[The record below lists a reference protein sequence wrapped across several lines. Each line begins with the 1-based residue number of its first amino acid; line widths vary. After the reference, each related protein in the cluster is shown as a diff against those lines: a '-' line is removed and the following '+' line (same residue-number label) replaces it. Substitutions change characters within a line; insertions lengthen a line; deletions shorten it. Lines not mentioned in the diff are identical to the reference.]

1 MKLKDIAKV
10 QGGYAFKSDSFISGE
25 TPIIR
30 IGNIVNNEVVI
41 DNEIT
46 APISTIGG
54 RKEFLINKND
64 ILIAMS
70 GATVGKVGIYNYNYP
85 SMLNQRVGNIKSD
98 SKYQKYIYYLLQS
111 PLFKKY
117 VELSS
122 FGCAQ
127 PNISGAQIE
136 NFEFKEI
143 AIEEISKIV
152 SELDKVTSLIN
163 IRKKEIENCNNLIK
177 SQFVEMFG
185 DIKHNVKG
193 FEIIKLEDY
202 TNMITYGL
210 TVRPKYIECGI
221 PLISATEIKT
231 GDIDYKLAKKISLED
246 YESLSE
252 KAKLSKG
259 DMLFGK
265 VGASIGYCAIV
276 SNDEKIAITQNIAR
290 LILKDNVNQLWLKG
304 FLTSDEIQDWCQREA
319 KGNAMKDLQINT
331 IRNMPIFKCDIE
343 LQNKFAQIVEQID
356 KQKFEFEKS
365 LKKLE
370 KLQASLMQE
379 YFG

>member
-25 TPIIR
+25 TPVIR
-30 IGNIVNNEVVI
+30 IGNIVNNEVII

-70 GATVGKVGIYNYNYP
+70 GATVGKVGIYNYDYP

-136 NFEFKEI
+136 NFEFKEN

-177 SQFVEMFG
+177 SQFVEMFENEKNIITLDKICNKITDGSHNPPKGLDCETEYMMLSSQNIIDGKINFENPRFLTKEAFEFEYKRTNIEKG
-185 DIKHNVKG
+185 DILLTIVGTVGRTAIVNEEKVTLQRSVAVLKLNEEVNPYYVSYSFQDEFISSQLIKG
-193 FEIIKLEDY
+193 AK
-202 TNMITYGL
+202 G
-210 TVRPKYIECGI
+210 VAQKGI
-221 PLISATEIKT
+221 YLGDLKKIEIK
-231 GDIDYKLAKKISLED
+231 
-246 YESLSE
+246 
-252 KAKLSKG
+252 
-259 DMLFGK
+259 
-265 VGASIGYCAIV
+265 V
-276 SNDEKIAITQNIAR
+276 
-290 LILKDNVNQLWLKG
+290 
-304 FLTSDEIQDWCQREA
+304 
-319 KGNAMKDLQINT
+319 
-331 IRNMPIFKCDIE
+331 PPIE
-343 LQNKFAQIVEQID
+343 LQNKFAKIVEQID
-356 KQKFEFEKS
+356 KQKFEFENS

-370 KLQASLMQE
+370 ELQASLMQE

>member
-1 MKLKDIAKV
+1 MLIKDIIHKFDKSNIKAGDGLEKGKYPLYTCSPTV
-10 QGGYAFKSDSFISGE
+10 NKYLDSYLCEDEALVLSTGGNFSIHYVNGKFNYSTDCYVFNTDKYNLKYLFYYLISKTE
-25 TPIIR
+25 
-30 IGNIVNNEVVI
+30 
-41 DNEIT
+41 D
-46 APISTIGG
+46 
-54 RKEFLINKND
+54 INK
-64 ILIAMS
+64 MFR
-70 GATVGKVGIYNYNYP
+70 GAGLKH
-85 SMLNQRVGNIKSD
+85 LNKNEFVLLNIKD
-98 SKYQKYIYYLLQS
+98 IDFQEQQS
-111 PLFKKY
+111 IVEKLDNVNKLIEIKKH
-117 VELSS
+117 
-122 FGCAQ
+122 
-127 PNISGAQIE
+127 QI
-136 NFEFKEI
+136 
-143 AIEEISKIV
+143 
-152 SELDKVTSLIN
+152 DKCDVLV
-163 IRKKEIENCNNLIK
+163 K

-290 LILKDNVNQLWLKG
+290 LILKDSVNKLWLKG

-331 IRNMPIFKCDIE
+331 IRNMPIIKCDIE

-356 KQKFEFEKS
+356 KQKFEFEKQ

-370 KLQASLMQE
+370 ELQASLMQE